1 MSHLLPSSALRIFRF
16 DDIDDFRQAVEKVQ
30 IKFTPLARRISS
42 TQAILSLP
50 GCNINVVSSFPRIL
64 DGQLVP
70 GCTAIGFAMDDRLPL
85 VMNGRKVEVTFL
97 AIGHGGGG
105 YTALEKDALQFA
117 SLMFMPEVR
126 DRGWP
131 DPGRDFAIFA
141 MEVAAQQRLRAL
153 LLDVLEF
160 ASASPDDL
168 NLPGVADGIR
178 ESLLTAI
185 DQAFASLARPR
196 PDMSLHTARS
206 LEIVRKIEDLVAANL
221 RSPVYSGELA
231 REVGVSVRTLHNA
244 VREHRGTSL
253 HRYLRLKRLWLV
265 RQRLRE
271 GDISVKACALAH
283 GFWHLGEFSRSY
295 REQFGEPPSVTLAR
309 AR

>member
-1 MSHLLPSSALRIFRF
+1 
-16 DDIDDFRQAVEKVQ
+16 
-30 IKFTPLARRISS
+30 
-42 TQAILSLP
+42 
-50 GCNINVVSSFPRIL
+50 
-64 DGQLVP
+64 
-70 GCTAIGFAMDDRLPL
+70 
-85 VMNGRKVEVTFL
+85 
-97 AIGHGGGG
+97 
-105 YTALEKDALQFA
+105 
-117 SLMFMPEVR
+117 
-126 DRGWP
+126 
-131 DPGRDFAIFA
+131 
-141 MEVAAQQRLRAL
+141 
-153 LLDVLEF
+153 
-160 ASASPDDL
+160 
-168 NLPGVADGIR
+168 
-178 ESLLTAI
+178 
-185 DQAFASLARPR
+185 
-196 PDMSLHTARS
+196 MSLHTARS